1 MKKIVLAAAFLFSAE
16 LTQAQLKINEYSCAN
31 FNTLADNFGEY
42 EDWVEIYNPGSSAVP
57 LSGFYLSDD
66 AGDPTKFQF
75 PSTSPSVP
83 AGGVTR
89 VWCSSRNIVFGSN
102 VHTNFKLT
110 QCKPEEIV
118 LTNSSGNMVDSVQL
132 RRNQES
138 HSWGRVPDG
147 TGPWAIFTTHTA
159 GALNTTGT
167 PKLPYASTPVF
178 SVAAGFYGGAQ
189 NVTITSPDPGVTIY
203 YTLDGSE
210 PTTGSTVYASPV
222 NISAVKV
229 LRARAFSSNT
239 NVPASFI
246 ESNTYFVGVT
256 HTVSTISVY
265 GDDTDDLLNG
275 SWSVSTPRTG
285 FEWFDKTGAFKAEV
299 TGDANE
305 HGNDSWA
312 YDQRGFDFVARDQFG
327 YNDAIK
333 HKLFRTKNRQK
344 FQRIILKAAANDNY
358 PYGLPSN
365 PAHIRDSYVHHMSD
379 LGDLFL
385 DERSWESCVL
395 YVNGQ
400 YWGVYDAREKVDD
413 ADYTDYYYDQ
423 PDVNNQLQFIKTW
436 GGTWNEYGGPQSST
450 DWNTLLT
457 YINSNNL
464 AVQANYDHVDSI
476 LNVKSLA
483 DYFILNS
490 WAVTSDWLNWNTG
503 WWRGLDPAGKA
514 NKWRYILWDNDAC
527 FGHYINYTNVPNTSA
542 NADPCDPESL
552 PDPGGQGHT
561 TILNKLMDNPGFKQY
576 YINRYADLMNTTLS
590 CDSSIALLNN
600 MIAEIDPEMTAQI
613 ARWSGG
619 TYAGWQNNVNILR
632 TFIQQRCVA
641 LQQGMIDCYNLTGP
655 YDITIDVAPAGAGT
669 VDVNSLTLDNYPWS
683 GIYYGGIDII
693 LKATPANNTYIFDH
707 WEMVNTPVPSTTAD
721 SITVNLTSNDNIV
734 AHFKTNDV
742 LLNVFIATAFSP
754 NGDGNNEYLVMHGM
768 EGVKNMEF
776 VVYNRWGQRVFSST
790 DPLFQWDGSM
800 NGQKLDAG
808 VYAYKLTAVAGDGI
822 ESIKTGNI
830 TIMR

>member
-1 MKKIVLAAAFLFSAE
+1 MKKLVLAACLLLASE
-16 LTQAQLKINEYSCAN
+16 WSIAQLKINEYSCAN
-31 FNTLADNFGEY
+31 FNSVADNFGEF
-42 EDWVEIYNPGSSAVP
+42 EDWVELYNPGSSAVP
-57 LSGFYLSDD
+57 LSGYYLSDD
-66 AGDPTKFQF
+66 AGDPTKYQF
-75 PSTSPSVP
+75 PSTAPSVP
-83 AGGVTR
+83 AGGVVR
-89 VWCSSRNIVFGSN
+89 IWCSSRNIVFGSN
-102 VHTNFKLT
+102 VHTSFKLT

-118 LTNSSGNMVDSVQL
+118 LSNSSANMIDSVQL

-138 HSWGRVPDG
+138 HSWGRNPDG
-147 TGPWAIFTTHTA
+147 TGSWALYTSPTPA
-159 GALNTTGT
+159 ALNSTSTAMQ
-167 PKLPYASTPVF
+167 PYASTPVF
-178 SVAAGFYGGAQ
+178 SVGEGFYTGAQ

-210 PTTGSTVYASPV
+210 PTTASAVYSAPV
-222 NISAVKV
+222 NIASVKV
-229 LRARAFSSNT
+229 LRARAYSSNSS
-239 NVPASFI
+239 VPASFI
-246 ESNTYFVGVT
+246 QSNTYLIGVT
-256 HTVSTISVY
+256 HTVATLSVF
-265 GDDTDDLLNG
+265 GDETDDLLNG
-275 SWSVSTPRTG
+275 GWATSNPRTG
-285 FEWFDKTGAFKAEV
+285 FEWFDKTGAIKAEV

-312 YDQRGFDFVARDQFG
+312 YDQRGFDFVSRDQFG

-344 FQRIILKAAANDNY
+344 FQRIILKAAANDNH
-358 PYGLPSN
+358 PFAPGN
-365 PAHIRDSYVHHMSD
+365 GAHIRDSYVHHMSD

-436 GGTWNEYGGPQSST
+436 GGTWNEYGGPQAST
-450 DWNTLLT
+450 DWNTLLS
-457 YINSNNL
+457 YINANNM

-483 DYFILNS
+483 DYFIINS

-527 FGHYINYTNVPNTSA
+527 FGHYINYTGIPDVSA

-561 TILNKLMDNPGFKQY
+561 TILNKLLDNPGFKQY
-576 YINRYADLMNTTLS
+576 YINRYADLMNTTLG
-590 CDSSIALLNN
+590 CDSSIALLNR
-600 MIAEIDPEMTAQI
+600 MIAEIDPEMNGQCT
-613 ARWSGG
+613 RWSGNYN
-619 TYAGWQNNVNILR
+619 TWQANVTILR
-632 TFIQQRCVA
+632 NFINQRCIA

-669 VDVNSLTLDNYPWS
+669 VDVNSLTLDTYPWS

-693 LKATPANNTYIFDH
+693 LKATPANNTFTFDY
-707 WEMVNTPVPSTTAD
+707 WEMLNTPVPSANDD
-721 SITVNLTSNDNIV
+721 SITVNLTQNDNII

-742 LLNVFIATAFSP
+742 LLNTFMPTAFSP
-754 NGDGNNEYLVMHGM
+754 NGDGNNEYLTIHGL
-768 EGVKNMEF
+768 ENVKSIEF
-776 VVYNRWGQRVFSST
+776 VVYNRWGQRVFTSNEYN
-790 DPLFQWDGSM
+790 FQWDGTM

-808 VYAYKLTAVAGDGI
+808 VYAYKLTVVAPDGL
-822 ESIKTGNI
+822 ESMKTGNI